1 MFCFFGHLGTARQDV
16 NTTLTHYL
24 LIESL
29 GLGTPSIFNNH
40 LELCFGPPC
49 E

>member
-24 LIESL
+24 IESL
-29 GLGTPSIFNNH
+29 GLGTHSIFNNH